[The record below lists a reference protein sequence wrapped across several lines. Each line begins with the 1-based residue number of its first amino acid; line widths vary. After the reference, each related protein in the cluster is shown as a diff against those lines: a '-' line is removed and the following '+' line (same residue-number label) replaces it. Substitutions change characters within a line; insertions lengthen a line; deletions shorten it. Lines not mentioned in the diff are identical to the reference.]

1 MHDLWSARLTVIFFG
16 KSPDRE
22 ASHTQEKLGQN
33 VLLLLLLL
41 LHVTVLPQYGD
52 CIHGESERA
61 LDPLSLSPN
70 AAAQEDGV
78 YYACVWPLMGFDR
91 QSEQSET
98 AAFAGV

>member
-1 MHDLWSARLTVIFFG
+1 MHGLSSARLTVIFFG

-22 ASHTQEKLGQN
+22 ASHTQEKLGQNN

-61 LDPLSLSPN
+61 LDPLSLS
-70 AAAQEDGV
+70 
-78 YYACVWPLMGFDR
+78 
-91 QSEQSET
+91 
-98 AAFAGV
+98 